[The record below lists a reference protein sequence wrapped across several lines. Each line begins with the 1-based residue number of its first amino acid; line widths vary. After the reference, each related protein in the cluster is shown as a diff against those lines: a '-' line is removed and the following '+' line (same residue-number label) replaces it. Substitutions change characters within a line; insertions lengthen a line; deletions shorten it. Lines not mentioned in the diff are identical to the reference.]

1 MYETKRRETLFTT
14 IATMQNPMNPTG
26 NAVAVVAAMSTAAA
40 SGSSKLI
47 PASLEAL
54 ITYKY
59 PAEIFDNVPI
69 NFSLIKAKESEFS
82 FVYPVLLRSILLPL
96 YSILNSN

>member
-1 MYETKRRETLFTT
+1 MFETKRRETLFTT

-59 PAEIFDNVPI
+59 PAEIFDYVPI

-82 FVYPVLLRSILLPL
+82 FVYPVLLRSLLLPL
-96 YSILNSN
+96 YSILNFN